1 MTRLKLNVSK
11 FYIKTLKKIYMG
23 RSVEN
28 LIKNKQLLQKPFNI
42 ELNFNTRGLNWH
54 IFFIVD

>member
-1 MTRLKLNVSK
+1 
-11 FYIKTLKKIYMG
+11 MG

-54 IFFIVD
+54 IFFYRRLKYSDINPLL

>member
-11 FYIKTLKKIYMG
+11 FCIKTLKKIYMG

-42 ELNFNTRGLNWH
+42 ELNFNTRGLN
-54 IFFIVD
+54 